1 MLPFPS
7 SQRPCLGPLTPTH
20 PPKPKITAPMQ
31 KSSWHS
37 LRKGLT
43 QTRGSQVPP
52 TLELQV
58 FVSSLVSAW
67 N

>member
-1 MLPFPS
+1 MLPFSS
-7 SQRPCLGPLTPTH
+7 SQRPCLGPLTPT
-20 PPKPKITAPMQ
+20 PPQAEDHCSHAEEQLAQPQERAHSDQ
-31 KSSWHS
+31 RKS
-37 LRKGLT
+37 G
-43 QTRGSQVPP
+43 PP